1 MGVAACCGCNDNKG
15 QTLEQGDRNTVGPG
29 VFCQGDDFAS
39 VSIPATCFDENSTTE
54 QVEVLF
60 ETQDTLRRR
69 LTNIANADEES
80 SAQAQAYA
88 DVLVRVLDALTLTMQ
103 SFASTVGCNLSDP
116 SVLMIVVAPEEEV
129 LDMVVTP
136 EVLVLTQE
144 PGATSVHDDRFK
156 KMVSKLCGGHVS
168 HRSSR
173 RDQDPS
179 AKHIVVSHSSG
190 EILATSA
197 TFQLR
202 KQAYCD
208 ITGGFGAGVS
218 TDARAND
225 KILSVVDVATV
236 LTRGVVFAA
245 FEQGSIVVLPA
256 VDMVRGRA
264 FRLVKVAANSHFA
277 AT

>member
-1 MGVAACCGCNDNKG
+1 MAACCASNDHKSNS
-15 QTLEQGDRNTVGPG
+15 LEYGDRNTLGPG
-29 VFCQGDDFAS
+29 VFCQGEDFAS
-39 VSIPATCFDENSTTE
+39 LSIPATCFDENSTTE

-60 ETQDTLRRR
+60 ESQDTLRRR

-80 SAQAQAYA
+80 SRQAQAYA
-88 DVLVRVLDALTLTMQ
+88 DVLVRVLDALAATMQ

-144 PGATSVHDDRFK
+144 PGATSVHDDRFT

-168 HRSSR
+168 CR

-179 AKHIVVSHSSG
+179 AQHIVVSHQSG

-197 TFQLR
+197 AFQLR
-202 KQAYCD
+202 TQTYCD
-208 ITGGFGAGVS
+208 ITGGFGPAAS
-218 TDARAND
+218 AEARADD
-225 KILSVVDVATV
+225 KILGVVDVATV

-264 FRLVKVAANSHFA
+264 FRLMR
-277 AT
+277 